1 MAATAVVAVP
11 ATSSGSGLWLKD
23 RRWDLTF
30 ISLSI
35 TLVASP
41 YLLYLVLMR
50 LPQLMTPLAAAAG
63 TTPEDLS
70 RNAVNLLVALLVGG
84 PHMYSTFTRTA
95 LDVDFAKG
103 HRGFLLSSL
112 FIPVVVVLLA
122 VVNLSLLLTVFFFW
136 ASIHVLHQIV
146 YITDLYN
153 QRKKGSLTRLSRLS
167 DYALILT
174 CLYPLAAW
182 RIASGTFVIG
192 TTDISGFIGSF
203 LPLGPWMVWLASL
216 AFLTALVVWI
226 AKSVVEYRQGILH
239 GPKTLFLGLTAA
251 VSFFVPVL
259 GNLDT
264 AFQGM
269 NVWHSLQYLALTWM
283 IIHLRWQRG
292 ELEHSSFVQRLS
304 KDGSTR
310 SYYGFTIGLTVAD
323 GALAVLVFGFM
334 YYIIG
339 TPFDFAFDR
348 AYYIAVLSFLW
359 MHYFHD
365 HYLFTQP
372 QVIAAPAPARSPA
385 TAAAPA

>member
-1 MAATAVVAVP
+1 MSAVAAASAPVRLP
-11 ATSSGSGLWLKD
+11 LGGLWLKD

-30 ISLSI
+30 ITLSI
-35 TLVASP
+35 LLVASP
-41 YLLYLVLMR
+41 YLVYMLLLQ
-50 LPQLMTPLAAAAG
+50 LPRVVGPLASAAG
-63 TTPEDLS
+63 TTPQDLS
-70 RNAVNLLVALLVGG
+70 RNGVNLLVALLVGG

-95 LDVDFAKG
+95 LDTDFA
-103 HRGFLLSSL
+103 HRNRGFLLSSL
-112 FIPVVVVLLA
+112 FIPLVVVVMA

-136 ASIHVLHQIV
+136 ASIHVLHQII

-153 QRKKGSLTRLSRLS
+153 QRQISRLTSFSRLS

-203 LPLGPWMVWLASL
+203 LPLGPWMIWLASL

-226 AKSVVEYRQGILH
+226 GKSVMEYRQGILH
-239 GPKTLFLGLTAA
+239 GPKTLFLGMTAA
-251 VSFFVPVL
+251 VSFFIPVL

-283 IIHLRWQRG
+283 INHLRWQRG
-292 ELEHSSFVQRLS
+292 ELDRSSFVKRLS
-304 KDGSTR
+304 SDGSTR
-310 SYYGFTIGLTVAD
+310 RYYGFNIGLTVAD
-323 GALAVLVFGFM
+323 GALAVVVFAFM

-372 QVIAAPAPARSPA
+372 QVIAAPVPALGA
-385 TAAAPA
+385 TAAAAA